1 MKIFFSILLSVA
13 AISDGFVLPQQTFG
27 SSGSSNSQLNMAT
40 VSPSDG
46 ATVGVV
52 GRGFVSVLAAKLAAV
67 EGYKTWMLMPP
78 GQSETIQSLM
88 NEEDDDEGNVEVE
101 LVEATDGDKLE
112 SLLESTDAYI
122 FAVDDDTVM
131 DEAVLNFLLN
141 PENAKNVKRVVGM
154 SRNLNG
160 KDMGFFVKASKIS
173 ANKQVWDGSTSAQY
187 KEFEECLK
195 KCAGAIGADYT
206 IARAG
211 TLKGGASGDS
221 EEPYKQFLT
230 RQFYEMTKRDIV
242 TWNLL
247 FDCGV
252 RGVRLAKG
260 DVLPG
265 PGSKAVFTATGTEAS
280 PGDTSRGGI
289 CEAMVKSLAV
299 ENAANMD
306 FGVATEEGRSPPS
319 AEEWQALF
327 ASL

>member
-1 MKIFFSILLSVA
+1 
-13 AISDGFVLPQQTFG
+13 
-27 SSGSSNSQLNMAT
+27 MAT

-46 ATVGVV
+46 GTVGVV
-52 GRGFVSVLAAKLAAV
+52 GRGFVSVLAAKLAAI
-67 EGYKTWMLMPP
+67 EGYKTWMLMPN
-78 GQSETIQSLM
+78 GQEETIKLLM
-88 NEEDDDEGNVEVE
+88 NEEDDEEGNVDVT

-112 SLLESTDAYI
+112 SLMESTNAYI
-122 FAVDDDTVM
+122 FAVDNDTVM
-131 DEAVLNFLLN
+131 DEAVLKFLLK

-173 ANKQVWDGSTSAQY
+173 AKRQVWDGSTSKEY
-187 KEFEECLK
+187 KAFEECLK
-195 KCAGAIGADYT
+195 ECASAIGAEYT

-230 RQFYEMTKRDIV
+230 KQFYEMTKRDIV

-247 FDCGV
+247 FDCDI

-265 PGSKAVFTATGTEAS
+265 PGSKAVFTATGTDAA
-280 PGDTSRGGI
+280 PGDTSRSGI

-306 FGVATEEGRSPPS
+306 FGVATEESRSPPS